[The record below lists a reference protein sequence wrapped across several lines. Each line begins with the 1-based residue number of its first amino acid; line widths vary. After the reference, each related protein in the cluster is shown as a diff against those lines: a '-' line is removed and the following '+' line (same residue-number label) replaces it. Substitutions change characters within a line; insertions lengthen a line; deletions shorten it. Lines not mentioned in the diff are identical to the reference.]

1 LTALVAENTV
11 LTHSMITLHVDVSD
25 LRQNLPAWLER
36 VRVGEEVV
44 VTEAGAAVARL
55 VPLADT
61 RVEARRALEALRVR
75 ARVGDVESP
84 VSETWEAADDRP

>member
-1 LTALVAENTV
+1 MAENTV
-11 LTHSMITLHVDVSD
+11 LVPPMITLHVDVSD

-36 VRVGEEVV
+36 VRVGEELV

-61 RVEARRALEALRVR
+61 RADARRALEALRAR
-75 ARVGDVESP
+75 AHVGDVESP
-84 VSETWEAADDRP
+84 VSEMWEAADDRP